1 MESPSCPYAPDPT
14 RGPQRLGPQPRR
26 RRRGWRRSVVRRRS
40 TPRPRGCPRARPSRP
55 SRRGRIPRDYSAN
68 PRVHSRRFFPRRRSR
83 RRRIRFPRGRG
94 ARLAEILLR
103 DPRALRFHRVVRSRD
118 RHDVQEHRD
127 QVVPVRDDVLGPAHA
142 LFRVE
147 TRVGRVRHLREDD
160 EGVTAELADHLA
172 RRGETRPGVT
182 VVRML
187 FGPRVDVRGLRVD
200 GRAR

>member
-1 MESPSCPYAPDPT
+1 MDLLRDLLGDAHEPVLPVLRAVDGSPAT
-14 RGPQRLGPQPRR
+14 
-26 RRRGWRRSVVRRRS
+26 
-40 TPRPRGCPRARPSRP
+40 TPRILGYILAVFF
-55 SRRGRIPRDYSAN
+55 RDDEADADGFGS
-68 PRVHSRRFFPRRRSR
+68 
-83 RRRIRFPRGRG
+83 PRGRG